1 VKFLNER
8 AFATPAFL
16 LNPEIL
22 RRVEPT
28 GSLDRVRAAHA
39 RAQQPA
45 STTRVARMVELGAID
60 GASAYQPATFLGDG
74 ARLWAELAGAS
85 VKTIRIAATA
95 SVRGSTSPRRASRR
109 RPTRRV
115 LFRGELKT
123 LDVELRLALPRA
135 GDAATRR
142 HLDDAR
148 AQIAQAL
155 DPSRPAP
162 ATPAVRT
169 GFPGID
175 EAPDVP
181 QSCWPIWP

>member
-1 VKFLNER
+1 
-8 AFATPAFL
+8 
-16 LNPEIL
+16 
-22 RRVEPT
+22 
-28 GSLDRVRAAHA
+28 VRK
-39 RAQQPA
+39 
-45 STTRVARMVELGAID
+45 G
-60 GASAYQPATFLGDG
+60 
-74 ARLWAELAGAS
+74 LWAELAGAS
-85 VKTIRIAATA
+85 VKIDPYRRNLQRAWLDLASSRITPAADEA
-95 SVRGSTSPRRASRR
+95 RA
-109 RPTRRV
+109 

-123 LDVELRLALPRA
+123 LDVELRLSLPRA

-148 AQIAQAL
+148 AQVAQAL